1 VPRAPSH
8 SQSGFTGGVS
18 DSPAPEA
25 SAAAAPPAPPEPAA
39 LEPAAFAPAPPP
51 PELWPPARRPWTPW
65 ADARADLKVAL
76 ALLGGIALAG
86 VPVGL
91 LWWWLAPR
99 AEFHITADGPIAD
112 GVPSPE
118 LLVADDG
125 VLALL
130 LAALG
135 LLVGILGWRL
145 RHRRGLAVLLALAF
159 GSALAGVVAWR
170 LGVLLAPPP
179 SRAEVSHV
187 GGTVTT
193 GLSLGAL
200 PVLAVAPFVAVL
212 AYLVPA
218 AYSASDDLGR
228 TDTKAA
234 PRLPEA
240 EPASFS

>member
-1 VPRAPSH
+1 
-8 SQSGFTGGVS
+8 VS

-25 SAAAAPPAPPEPAA
+25 SAAASTPAGSEPAPSAPEA
-39 LEPAAFAPAPPP
+39 
-51 PELWPPARRPWTPW
+51 WPPARRPWTPW
-65 ADARADLKVAL
+65 ADVRADLKVAL
-76 ALLGGIALAG
+76 AMLAGIALAG
-86 VPVGL
+86 VPLGL

-99 AEFHITADGPIAD
+99 AEFHITADGPVAD

-135 LLVGILGWRL
+135 LAAGILGWRL
-145 RHRRGLAVLLALAF
+145 RHRRGLAILLAVAF

-170 LGVLLAPPP
+170 LGVLLAPAP
-179 SRAEVSHV
+179 SRAEIADV

-200 PVLAVAPFVAVL
+200 PVLAVGPFLAVL

-218 AYSASDDLGR
+218 AYSARDDLGR
-228 TDTKAA
+228 PDPGAA
-234 PRLPEA
+234 TPPAPLSAPLPAPLPAPEA
-240 EPASFS
+240 EPVAPAGGSPRACDG